1 MEPTLDQFALFTG
14 LFGGLALFLFG
25 MDIMTDA
32 LKRAAGGYL
41 KDVLAKL
48 TRNRFMG
55 VGVGAFV
62 TAIVNSSS
70 VTTVILVGFISAG
83 LLSMAQSVSVIMGAN
98 IGSTITAQIL
108 AFKVS
113 AIALPAIT
121 VGFGVSFLAP
131 SKSAKQYGRMIL
143 GFGFV
148 FYGMSLMSD
157 AMAPLRSH
165 QPFLDVLANLNTA
178 IAAAIAGA
186 VFTAVI
192 QSSAATTGIVIV
204 MAGQGIIN
212 LEAAIAIALGAN
224 IGTCATAGLA
234 AIGKPREAVR
244 AAVVHLLFNTA
255 GVLFWIG
262 FIPELAAFVREISPT
277 ADDIAGSA
285 RAAAEAPRQIANA
298 HTIFN
303 IVNTAVFIGFTSQFA
318 RLVEWIVPDKP
329 LNIEKKATPKYLD
342 PLLLSTPSVALNNVR
357 FELNRMGDQV
367 IEMVNSGFTAA
378 THPVA
383 KGMSEVIAQDIS
395 VDALHRAIVGY
406 LGNVS
411 SGSLSDADG
420 RDVLGLLEVA
430 NSIEY
435 IGDRVAIDIATSAR
449 KRVAEGGKQDIE
461 RTAQLENIQRNI
473 ATSLEDAI
481 RSVVEHDNELASDV
495 RKRKVGIKRL
505 RQEFERGSADRLAV
519 DKADLTAYIRE
530 MELLEILNAIFR
542 TARAI
547 ARVQLA
553 EKKAPAL
560 SVDDNAEDLL
570 E

>member
-1 MEPTLDQFALFTG
+1 
-14 LFGGLALFLFG
+14 
-25 MDIMTDA
+25 MTDA
-32 LKRAAGGYL
+32 LKRAAGGYM

-83 LLSMAQSVSVIMGAN
+83 LLSMAQSVSIIMGAN

-131 SKSAKQYGRMIL
+131 SKTVKQYGRMIL

-148 FYGMSLMSD
+148 FYGMSIMSD
-157 AMAPLRSH
+157 AMAPLRTH
-165 QPFLDVLANLNTA
+165 QPFLDVLVSLDTA

-186 VFTAVI
+186 IFTAVI

-204 MAGQGIIN
+204 MAGQGIIS

-255 GVLFWIG
+255 GVLIWIN
-262 FIPELAAFVREISPT
+262 FIPELAEFVRGISPT
-277 ADDIAGSA
+277 ADDLTGAA

-303 IVNTAVFIGFTSQFA
+303 IANTALFIGFTAHLA
-318 RLVEWIVPDKP
+318 RLVEWLVPDRPMKV
-329 LNIEKKATPKYLD
+329 EESSVPKFLD
-342 PLLLSTPSVALNNVR
+342 PVLLSTPSVALNNVR
-357 FELNRMGDQV
+357 FELDRMGDQV
-367 IEMVNSGFTAA
+367 VDMLRSGFEAA
-378 THPVA
+378 THPSA
-383 KGMSEVIAQDIS
+383 KGMDEVVARDKS
-395 VDALHRAIVGY
+395 VDALHRATVAY
-406 LGNVS
+406 LGRIS
-411 SGSLSDADG
+411 SSSLRDEDG
-420 RDVLGLLEVA
+420 RDVLRLLEVA
-430 NSIEY
+430 NSLEY
-435 IGDRVAIDIATSAR
+435 IGDRVAIDIATSAM
-449 KRVAEGGKQDIE
+449 KRVEEGGKQDLE
-461 RTAQLENIQRNI
+461 RTANLENINRNI
-473 ATSLEDAI
+473 VDALEDAI
-481 RSVVEHDNELASDV
+481 RAVVQHDSKLATDV
-495 RKRKVGIKRL
+495 RKRKVGLKQL
-505 RQEFERGSADRLAV
+505 RQEFELHGANLLMG
-519 DKADLTAYIRE
+519 DKAYLAAYVRE

-542 TARAI
+542 TARSI

-553 EKKAPAL
+553 EDKDREL
-560 SVDDNAEDLL
+560 YSE

>member
-1 MEPTLDQFALFTG
+1 MEATLDQFALFSG

-32 LKRAAGGYL
+32 LKRAAGGYM

-108 AFKVS
+108 AFNVS

-121 VGFGVSFLAP
+121 LGFAFSFLAP
-131 SKSAKQYGRMIL
+131 SKMAKQYGRMIL
-143 GFGFV
+143 GFGLV
-148 FYGMSLMSD
+148 FYGMSIMSD
-157 AMAPLRSH
+157 AMSPLRSH
-165 QPFLDVLANLNTA
+165 QPFLDVLVSLDTA

-186 VFTAVI
+186 IFTAVI

-204 MAGQGIIN
+204 MAGQGIID

-244 AAVVHLLFNTA
+244 AAIVHLLFNTA
-255 GVLFWIG
+255 GVLIWIG
-262 FIPELAAFVREISPT
+262 FIPELASFVRGISPVS
-277 ADDIAGSA
+277 DDLVGTA

-303 IVNTAVFIGFTSQFA
+303 IANTVIFIGFTAQFA
-318 RLVEWIVPDKP
+318 RLVEWLVPDRALK
-329 LNIEKKATPKYLD
+329 IEKDATPKFLD
-342 PLLLSTPSVALNNVR
+342 DLLLSTPSVALNNVR
-357 FELNRMGDQV
+357 FELDRMGDQV
-367 IEMVNSGFTAA
+367 VEMVKRGFDVGTQ
-378 THPVA
+378 PSA
-383 KGMSEVIAQDIS
+383 KGMNDVIARDIS
-395 VDALHRAIVGY
+395 VDALHRAVVRY
-406 LGNVS
+406 LGQV
-411 SGSLSDADG
+411 GSASLGDQDG
-420 RDVLGLLEVA
+420 RDVLRLLEVA
-430 NSIEY
+430 NSLEY
-435 IGDRVAIDIATSAR
+435 IGDRVAIDIATSAQ
-449 KRVAEGGKQDIE
+449 KRLDEGVKQDVE
-461 RTAQLENIQRNI
+461 RIAQLENINHKI
-473 ATSLEDAI
+473 VSALEDAI
-481 RSVVEHDNELASDV
+481 QSVVQHDSELAMDV
-495 RKRKVGIKRL
+495 RKRKVGLKYL
-505 RQEFERGSADRLAV
+505 RQEFERESAEMLDG
-519 DKADLTAYIRE
+519 DKVNLISYVRE
-530 MELLEILNAIFR
+530 MELLEILNSIFR

-553 EKKAPAL
+553 EEKEKEL
-560 SVDDNAEDLL
+560 FTED
-570 E
+570 

>member
-1 MEPTLDQFALFTG
+1 MNAPLDQFALFTG

-32 LKRAAGGYL
+32 LKRATGGYL

-113 AIALPAIT
+113 SIALPAIT
-121 VGFGVSFLAP
+121 LGFGISFLAP
-131 SKSAKQYGRMIL
+131 SKTVKQYGRMIM

-157 AMAPLRSH
+157 AMSPLRTH
-165 QPFLDVLANLNTA
+165 QPFLDVLVSLDTA

-186 VFTAVI
+186 IFTAII

-204 MAGQGIIN
+204 MAGQGIID

-255 GVLFWIG
+255 GVLIWIG
-262 FIPELAAFVREISPT
+262 FVPELAAFVRDISPT
-277 ADDIAGSA
+277 ADDLEGSA
-285 RAAAEAPRQIANA
+285 RAAADAPRQIANA

-303 IVNTAVFIGFTSQFA
+303 IANTALFIGFTAHFA
-318 RLVEWIVPDKP
+318 RLVEWLVPDRP
-329 LNIEKKATPKYLD
+329 LKTEKSATPKFLD
-342 PLLLSTPSVALNNVR
+342 PLLLSTPAVALNNVR
-357 FELNRMGDQV
+357 FELDRMGDQV
-367 IEMVNSGFTAA
+367 IEMVKGGFNAA
-378 THPVA
+378 THPFA
-383 KGMSEVIAQDIS
+383 KGMNEVVAQDSS
-395 VDALHRAIVGY
+395 VDALHRAIVTY
-406 LGNVS
+406 LGKVS
-411 SGSLSDADG
+411 SSSLREEDG

-435 IGDRVAIDIATSAR
+435 IGDRVAIDIATSAQN
-449 KRVAEGGKQDIE
+449 RVDEGGTQDIE
-461 RTAQLENIQRNI
+461 RIAQLENIQRNI
-473 ATSLEDAI
+473 VTSLEDAI
-481 RSVVEHDNELASDV
+481 KSVVQHDSELAADV
-495 RKRKVGIKRL
+495 RNRKVGVKRL
-505 RQEFERGSADRLAV
+505 RREFEQGSANMLATN
-519 DKADLTAYIRE
+519 KANLTSYIRE

-547 ARVQLA
+547 ARVQLTE
-553 EKKAPAL
+553 EKNREEL
-560 SVDDNAEDLL
+560 AED
-570 E
+570 

>member
-1 MEPTLDQFALFTG
+1 
-14 LFGGLALFLFG
+14 
-25 MDIMTDA
+25 MTDA
-32 LKRAAGGYL
+32 LKRAAGGYM

-83 LLSMAQSVSVIMGAN
+83 LLSMAQSVSIIMGAN

-131 SKSAKQYGRMIL
+131 SKTVKQYGRMIL

-148 FYGMSLMSD
+148 FYGMSIMSD
-157 AMAPLRSH
+157 AMAPLRTH
-165 QPFLDVLANLNTA
+165 QPFLDALVSLDTA

-186 VFTAVI
+186 IFTAVI

-204 MAGQGIIN
+204 MAGQGIIS

-255 GVLFWIG
+255 GVLIWIN
-262 FIPELAAFVREISPT
+262 FIPELAEFVRGISPT
-277 ADDIAGSA
+277 ADDLTGAA

-303 IVNTAVFIGFTSQFA
+303 IANTALFIGFTAHLA
-318 RLVEWIVPDKP
+318 RLVEWLVPDRPMKVD
-329 LNIEKKATPKYLD
+329 ESAAPKYLD
-342 PLLLSTPSVALNNVR
+342 PVLLSTPSVALNNVR
-357 FELNRMGDQV
+357 FELDRMGDQV
-367 IEMVNSGFTAA
+367 VDMLNSGFEAA
-378 THPVA
+378 THPSG
-383 KGMSEVIAQDIS
+383 KGMDEVIARDIS
-395 VDALHRAIVGY
+395 VDALHRAIVAY
-406 LGNVS
+406 LGRIS
-411 SGSLSDADG
+411 SSSLRDEDG
-420 RDVLGLLEVA
+420 RDVLRLLEVA
-430 NSIEY
+430 NSLEY
-435 IGDRVAIDIATSAR
+435 IGDRVAIDIATSAM
-449 KRVAEGGKQDIE
+449 KRVEEGGKQDLE
-461 RTAQLENIQRNI
+461 RTANLENINRNI
-473 ATSLEDAI
+473 VDALEDAI
-481 RSVVEHDNELASDV
+481 RAVVQHDSKLATDV
-495 RKRKVGIKRL
+495 RKRKVGLKQL
-505 RQEFERGSADRLAV
+505 RQEFELRSASLLMG
-519 DKADLTAYIRE
+519 DKAYLVAYVRE

-542 TARAI
+542 TARSI

-553 EKKAPAL
+553 EDK
-560 SVDDNAEDLL
+560 DREQYT
-570 E
+570 EE

>member
-1 MEPTLDQFALFTG
+1 MEPTLNQFTLFTG

-32 LKRAAGGYL
+32 LKRAAGSYL

-55 VGVGAFV
+55 VGVGAFI
-62 TAIVNSSS
+62 TAVVNSSS

-131 SKSAKQYGRMIL
+131 SKTLKQYGRMVL
-143 GFGFV
+143 GFGLV
-148 FYGMSLMSD
+148 FYGMSIMSD

-165 QPFLDVLANLNTA
+165 EPFLDALVNLDTA

-186 VFTAVI
+186 IFTAVI

-204 MAGQGIIN
+204 MAGQGIID
-212 LEAAIAIALGAN
+212 LETAIAIALGAN

-244 AAVVHLLFNTA
+244 AAIVHLLFNVA
-255 GVLFWIG
+255 GVVIWIA
-262 FIPELAAFVREISPT
+262 FIPELAEFVRGISPT
-277 ADDIAGSA
+277 ADDLTGAA
-285 RAAAEAPRQIANA
+285 RAAADAPRQIANA

-303 IVNTAVFIGFTSQFA
+303 IANTALFIGFTTHLA
-318 RLVEWIVPDKP
+318 RLVEWLVPDRP
-329 LNIEKKATPKYLD
+329 LKVEESAVPKFLD
-342 PLLLSTPSVALNNVR
+342 PVLLSTPAVALNNVR
-357 FELNRMGDQV
+357 FELDRMGDQV
-367 IEMVNSGFTAA
+367 ITMLKSGFESA
-378 THPVA
+378 THPTA
-383 KGMSEVIAQDIS
+383 KGMSEVIALDKS
-395 VDALHRAIVGY
+395 VDALHRAIVAY
-406 LGNVS
+406 LGKIS
-411 SGSLSDADG
+411 SSSLRDDDG
-420 RDVLGLLEVA
+420 RDVLRLLEVA
-430 NSIEY
+430 NSLEY
-435 IGDRVAIDIATSAR
+435 IGDRVAIDIATSTR
-449 KRVAEGGKQDIE
+449 KRVEEGGKQDLE
-461 RTAQLENIQRNI
+461 RTANLDNINRNI
-473 ATSLEDAI
+473 VEALEDAV
-481 RSVVEHDNELASDV
+481 RAVVQHDSELATDV
-495 RKRKVGIKRL
+495 RNRKVGLKQL
-505 RQEFERGSADRLAV
+505 RQEFELSGASLLMG
-519 DKADLTAYIRE
+519 DKAYLAAYVRE
-530 MELLEILNAIFR
+530 IELLEILNAIFR
-542 TARAI
+542 TARSI

-553 EKKAPAL
+553 EDKDRKIF
-560 SVDDNAEDLL
+560 AE

>member
-1 MEPTLDQFALFTG
+1 MDTQLDQFALFTG

-32 LKRAAGGYL
+32 LKRATGSYL

-108 AFKVS
+108 AFNVS

-121 VGFGVSFLAP
+121 AGFAASFLAP
-131 SKSAKQYGRMIL
+131 NKTVKQYGRMVL

-157 AMAPLRSH
+157 AMSPLRSH
-165 QPFLDVLANLNTA
+165 QPFLDMLTSLDTA

-186 VFTAVI
+186 IFTAVI

-212 LEAAIAIALGAN
+212 LETAIAIALGAN

-244 AAVVHLLFNTA
+244 AAVVHLLFNSA
-255 GVLFWIG
+255 GVLIWIG
-262 FIPELAAFVREISPT
+262 FIPELASFVRDISPT
-277 ADDIAGSA
+277 SSDLVGAAQ
-285 RAAAEAPRQIANA
+285 AAADGPRQIANA

-303 IVNTAVFIGFTSQFA
+303 IVNTAIFIGFTGQFA
-318 RLVEWIVPDKP
+318 RLVEWLVPDRP
-329 LNIEKKATPKYLD
+329 LKVEESATPKYLD

-357 FELNRMGDQV
+357 FELDRMGDQV
-367 IEMVNSGFTAA
+367 IEMVKNGFDAA
-378 THPVA
+378 LDPVA
-383 KGMSEVIAQDIS
+383 KGMSEVVAQDAS
-395 VDALHRAIVGY
+395 VDALHRAIVTY
-406 LGNVS
+406 LSKVS
-411 SGSLSDADG
+411 SSSLSETDG
-420 RDVLGLLEVA
+420 RDVLSLLEVA

-435 IGDRVAIDIATSAR
+435 IGDRVALGIATSAR

-461 RTAQLENIQRNI
+461 RTAQLENILRNI
-473 ATSLEDAI
+473 VAALEDAI
-481 RSVVEHDNELASDV
+481 RSVVHQDSALASDV
-495 RKRKVGIKRL
+495 RMRKVGVNRL
-505 RQEFERGSADRLAV
+505 RQEFERDSAYRLANN
-519 DKADLTAYIRE
+519 KADLTAYIRE

-542 TARAI
+542 TARTI
-547 ARVQLA
+547 ASAQLL
-553 EKKAPAL
+553 E
-560 SVDDNAEDLL
+560 VDDQSLDDE
-570 E
+570 ESSE

>member
-1 MEPTLDQFALFTG
+1 MDAPLDQIALFTG

-32 LKRAAGGYL
+32 LKRATGHYL
-41 KDVLAKL
+41 KDILAKL

-113 AIALPAIT
+113 SIALPAIT
-121 VGFGVSFLAP
+121 VGFAVSFLAP
-131 SKSAKQYGRMIL
+131 SKAIKQYGRMFL

-165 QPFLDVLANLNTA
+165 QPFLDVLVNLDTA
-178 IAAAIAGA
+178 IAAALAGA
-186 VFTAVI
+186 IFTAVI

-204 MAGQGIIN
+204 MAGQGIID

-255 GVLFWIG
+255 GVLIWIG
-262 FIPELAAFVREISPT
+262 FIPELAAFVQGISPSSENLVG
-277 ADDIAGSA
+277 AA
-285 RAAAEAPRQIANA
+285 RAAADAPRQIANA

-303 IVNTAVFIGFTSQFA
+303 IVNTAIFIGFTAHMA
-318 RLVEWIVPDKP
+318 RLVEWLVPDRP
-329 LNIEKKATPKYLD
+329 LKIEESATPKYLD
-342 PLLLSTPSVALNNVR
+342 KLLLSTPSVALNNVR
-357 FELNRMGDQV
+357 FELDRMGDQV
-367 IEMVNSGFTAA
+367 VAMLNNGFTAA
-378 THPVA
+378 THPTA
-383 KGMSEVIAQDIS
+383 HGMSDVIAQDVSI
-395 VDALHRAIVGY
+395 DALHRAIVTY
-406 LGNVS
+406 LGKVS
-411 SGSLSDADG
+411 SSGLGEADG

-430 NSIEY
+430 NSLEY
-435 IGDRVAIDIATSAR
+435 VGDRVAIDIATSAR
-449 KRVAEGGKQDIE
+449 KRVDEGGKQDKK
-461 RTAQLENIQRNI
+461 RLAQLENIQQNI
-473 ATSLEDAI
+473 VTSLEDAI
-481 RSVVEHDNELASDV
+481 RSVVQHDSELASDV
-495 RKRKVGIKRL
+495 RKRKVGLKRL
-505 RQEFERGSADRLAV
+505 RQKFERGSAHALSGN
-519 DKADLTAYIRE
+519 KANLTSYIRE

-553 EKKAPAL
+553 EGKSKD
-560 SVDDNAEDLL
+560 SEGVEQED
-570 E
+570 

>member
-1 MEPTLDQFALFTG
+1 MDPMLNQFALFTG

-32 LKRAAGGYL
+32 LKRAAGGYM

-62 TAIVNSSS
+62 TAVVNSSS

-131 SKSAKQYGRMIL
+131 SKTVKQYGRMVL

-148 FYGMSLMSD
+148 FYGMSIMSD
-157 AMAPLRSH
+157 AMAPLRTH
-165 QPFLDVLANLNTA
+165 QPFLDVLINLDTP
-178 IAAAIAGA
+178 IAAAFAGA
-186 VFTAVI
+186 IFTAVI

-204 MAGQGIIN
+204 MSGQGIID
-212 LEAAIAIALGAN
+212 LETAIAIALGAN

-244 AAVVHLLFNTA
+244 AAVVHLLFNVA
-255 GVLFWIG
+255 GVVIWIG
-262 FIPELAAFVREISPT
+262 FIPELAEFVRGISPVSENLT
-277 ADDIAGSA
+277 GSA
-285 RAAAEAPRQIANA
+285 KSAAEAPRQIANA

-303 IVNTAVFIGFTSQFA
+303 IANTAIFIGFTSQLA
-318 RLVEWIVPDKP
+318 RLVEWLVPDRPMKV
-329 LNIEKKATPKYLD
+329 EESATPKFLD
-342 PLLLSTPSVALNNVR
+342 PVLLSTPSVALNNVR
-357 FELNRMGDQV
+357 FELDRMGDQV
-367 IEMVNSGFTAA
+367 VDMLKSGFEAA
-378 THPVA
+378 THINA
-383 KGMSEVIAQDIS
+383 KGMDEVVARDKS
-395 VDALHRAIVGY
+395 VDALHRAIVAY
-406 LGNVS
+406 LGRIS
-411 SGSLSDADG
+411 SSSLRDEDG
-420 RDVLGLLEVA
+420 RDVLRLLEVA
-430 NSIEY
+430 NSLEY
-435 IGDRVAIDIATSAR
+435 IGDRMAIDIATSAQ
-449 KRVAEGGKQDIE
+449 KRVDEGGIQDSE
-461 RTAQLENIQRNI
+461 RIAELETINRKIVG
-473 ATSLEDAI
+473 ALEDAI
-481 RSVVEHDNELASDV
+481 RAVVQHDGELAKNV
-495 RKRKVGIKRL
+495 RKRKVGLKQL
-505 RQEFERGSADRLAV
+505 RQDFELQGANLLTG
-519 DKADLTAYIRE
+519 DKAYLASYVRE
-530 MELLEILNAIFR
+530 IELLEILNAIFR

-553 EKKAPAL
+553 E
-560 SVDDNAEDLL
+560 DNDKEMYS
-570 E
+570 EE

>member
-1 MEPTLDQFALFTG
+1 MDAPLDQFALFTG

-32 LKRAAGGYL
+32 LKRATGGYL

-113 AIALPAIT
+113 SIALPAIT
-121 VGFGVSFLAP
+121 LGFGISFLAP
-131 SKSAKQYGRMIL
+131 SKTVKQYGRMIM

-157 AMAPLRSH
+157 AMSPLRTH
-165 QPFLDVLANLNTA
+165 QPFLDVLVSLDTA

-186 VFTAVI
+186 IFTAII

-204 MAGQGIIN
+204 MAGQGIID

-255 GVLFWIG
+255 GVLIWIG
-262 FIPELAAFVREISPT
+262 FVPELAAFVRDISPT
-277 ADDIAGSA
+277 ADDLEGSA
-285 RAAAEAPRQIANA
+285 RAAADAPRQIANA

-303 IVNTAVFIGFTSQFA
+303 IANTALFIGFTAHFA
-318 RLVEWIVPDKP
+318 RLVEWLVPDRP
-329 LNIEKKATPKYLD
+329 LKTEKSATPKFLD
-342 PLLLSTPSVALNNVR
+342 PLLLSTPAVALNNVR
-357 FELNRMGDQV
+357 FELDRMGDQV
-367 IEMVNSGFTAA
+367 IEMVKGGFNAA
-378 THPVA
+378 THPFA
-383 KGMSEVIAQDIS
+383 KGMNEVVAQDSS
-395 VDALHRAIVGY
+395 VDALHRAIVTY
-406 LGNVS
+406 LGKVS
-411 SGSLSDADG
+411 SSSLREEDG

-435 IGDRVAIDIATSAR
+435 IGDRVAIDIATSAQN
-449 KRVAEGGKQDIE
+449 RVDEGGTQDIE
-461 RTAQLENIQRNI
+461 RIAQLENIQRNI
-473 ATSLEDAI
+473 VTSLEDAI
-481 RSVVEHDNELASDV
+481 KSVVQHDSELAADV
-495 RKRKVGIKRL
+495 RNRKVGVKRL
-505 RQEFERGSADRLAV
+505 RREFEQGSANMLATN
-519 DKADLTAYIRE
+519 KANLTSYIRE

-547 ARVQLA
+547 ARVQLTE
-553 EKKAPAL
+553 EKNREEL
-560 SVDDNAEDLL
+560 AED
-570 E
+570 